1 MRASRSCGFLS
12 GGFGRRMAVA
22 GLLAGATVV
31 LPLGA
36 ALGQQADASADAGA
50 LTRLTLV
57 SGTVGTDPGGAFV
70 SVSVKNETDKTLNQ
84 INVRCLF
91 LDGDNAAGSASTPI
105 YATPPGETGHGQV
118 RLIGADATS
127 ASCRITSAQ

>member
-1 MRASRSCGFLS
+1 
-12 GGFGRRMAVA
+12 MAAA
-22 GLLAGATVV
+22 GLLACVSGG
-31 LPLGA
+31 LQLSA
-36 ALGQQADASADAGA
+36 ALAQQADASGA
-50 LTRLTLV
+50 TDSLIHLTLTTSAV
-57 SGTVGTDPGGAFV
+57 DTDPGGTFV

-91 LDGDNAAGSASTPI
+91 LDGDSAAGSASTPI
-105 YATPPGETGHGQV
+105 YATPPGETGYGQV